1 MSFSPKGKK
10 VTLFKITYL
19 IKCHMRFILEKATL
33 FLEEVRHDVMGIGN
47 GIFRNR
53 KDAESGNSTR
63 SRLLNVA
70 QSGFMKGN
78 SSNVRQVKI

>member
-1 MSFSPKGKK
+1 M
-10 VTLFKITYL
+10 
-19 IKCHMRFILEKATL
+19 TL

-63 SRLLNVA
+63 SRLRDVTDSGIRLIRSVSTTLSLTSNFGHSKKLYKEPTA
-70 QSGFMKGN
+70 QSGAVGFYE
-78 SSNVRQVKI
+78 R